1 MLVSSFLVFA
11 AMSGCPLS
19 THVICPACIDHERD
33 NSRCE
38 WIGDTPFLLEPG
50 NPAHQRHLVHDAQ
63 LAEGLA
69 VRFAGAEHKRLYGIE
84 HHGGLID
91 NGRVVR
97 ECMSRM
103 FSRIALLHR
112 RVPWNVTLGA
122 ATLSGSILAAMFART
137 FATSATGYFVVSLAL
152 LALVFALG
160 LVGRVGAESDA
171 RREY

>member
-1 MLVSSFLVFA
+1 VSSLLVFA

-69 VRFAGAEHKRLYGIE
+69 VRFADAEHKRLYGIE
-84 HHGGLID
+84 HHGGL
-91 NGRVVR
+91 
-97 ECMSRM
+97 
-103 FSRIALLHR
+103 
-112 RVPWNVTLGA
+112 
-122 ATLSGSILAAMFART
+122 FART
-137 FATSATGYFVVSLAL
+137 FAPSATGYIVISLAL
-152 LALVFALG
+152 LALVFAIG
-160 LVGRVGAESDA
+160 LVGRVGDP
-171 RREY
+171 REATAAY